1 MAKQLVSVDNLDD
14 FICRGDGRFYMDGTR
29 IVTAGAKDELARRH
43 IEIVYGPGCGHPGKS
58 CSEAAGC
65 ACCGHSADAA
75 AAPVPREDEEILIA
89 VAATLQ
95 KDYGVTD
102 PEKLRAM
109 SLEVVK
115 TLKENLST
123 Y

>member
-1 MAKQLVSVDNLDD
+1 MAKQLVTVDNLDE
-14 FICRGDGRFYMDGTR
+14 FICGSDGKFYMDGTR
-29 IVTAGAKDELARRH
+29 IITPGAKDALAERH
-43 IEIVYGPGCGHPGKS
+43 IEIVYGPGCAHAGRS
-58 CSEAAGC
+58 CAQASGC
-65 ACCGHSADAA
+65 SAQAQA
-75 AAPVPREDEEILIA
+75 SPEDEEILIA
-89 VAATLQ
+89 IAATLQ

-115 TLKENLST
+115 TLKANLSV